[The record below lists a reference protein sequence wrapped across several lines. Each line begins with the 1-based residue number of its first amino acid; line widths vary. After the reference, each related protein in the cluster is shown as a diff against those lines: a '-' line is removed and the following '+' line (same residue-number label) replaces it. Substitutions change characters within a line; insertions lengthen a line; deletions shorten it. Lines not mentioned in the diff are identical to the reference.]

1 MIGGRPSLL
10 CGLRLLLACLAW
22 QAAAAIAVAQPTSPV
37 SEYSLK
43 AVLLY
48 RLPSF
53 TYWTDSNRL
62 SNSLCIVGS
71 NPFAGQ
77 LERIAAETSDSRRL
91 DIRQL
96 TASTD
101 WNGCD
106 VLFIGRSESS
116 NLEGHLRRA
125 DSRRGLLTVSDIPG
139 FAKQGGMVEMTMT
152 GDRVGVQINRKMAQK
167 QGLDFSAQLLR
178 LAQWVAQ

>member
-1 MIGGRPSLL
+1 
-10 CGLRLLLACLAW
+10 
-22 QAAAAIAVAQPTSPV
+22 V
-37 SEYSLK
+37 SEYALK

-53 TYWTDSNRL
+53 TYWTDGSRPVNAV
-62 SNSLCIVGS
+62 CIVGG

-77 LERIAAETSDSRRL
+77 LARIAAESGDGQRVEV
-91 DIRQL
+91 RQL
-96 TASTD
+96 ANGAE

-106 VLFIGRSESS
+106 VLFIARSEAS
-116 NLEGHLRRA
+116 NLDTLLRRTDA
-125 DSRRGLLTVSDIPG
+125 RRGMLTVSDIPG

-152 GDRVGVQINRKMAQK
+152 GDRVGVQINRKTAQK

>member
-1 MIGGRPSLL
+1 MIRGRLFLL
-10 CGLRLLLACLAW
+10 RCLCFLAALVTVA
-22 QAAAAIAVAQPTSPV
+22 QEGVASAQPTAPV
-37 SEYSLK
+37 SEYALK

-53 TYWTDSNRL
+53 TYWNEGNRPATA
-62 SNSLCIVGS
+62 LCIIGN

-77 LERIAAETSDSRRL
+77 LERIAVEAGDARRL
-91 DIRQL
+91 DVRQL
-96 TASTD
+96 AASTE

-106 VLFIGRSESS
+106 ILFISRTESA
-116 NLEGHLRRA
+116 NLDNLLRRA
-125 DSRRGLLTVSDIPG
+125 ESRRGMLTVSDLSG

-152 GDRVGVQINRKMAQK
+152 GDRVGVQINRKVAQK